1 MPGGLIPSHQ
11 VRPLQAMEIMD
22 MRKIFCF
29 LSLLLLAVPM
39 AKLHADCDLKNAYDF
54 GLSLQVGTVI
64 IVTERLEDGSES
76 CSGSLANNYSVGLL
90 EDCESS
96 GEPTGPSID
105 ANSLTI
111 AGKYTVTWRA
121 TTGSA
126 SCIKLCECD

>member
-1 MPGGLIPSHQ
+1 
-11 VRPLQAMEIMD
+11 MEIMD

-64 IVTERLEDGSES
+64 IVTERLGDGSES
-76 CSGSLANNYSVGLL
+76 CSGTLLDNYSVGLL
-90 EDCESS
+90 DECESS

-105 ANSLTI
+105 ANPLI
-111 AGKYTVTWRA
+111 IGGKYTVTWRGN
-121 TTGSA
+121 TGSA
-126 SCIKLCECD
+126 SCIKLCQCN